1 MTDKPKRKFPLRG
14 ATEARVHSPLLKGA
28 SRYKEVL
35 EMIDRLKMDKLMPYQ
50 EWVLKDMMTVDKKNS
65 YRRKTCLLLISRQNG
80 KSFLGRVRV
89 IWGMF
94 YGGENKVIIMSAN
107 RATSLMLFR
116 EIAWTIE
123 STPELKAMTKAI
135 RYANGGER
143 IELLNGATL
152 DVISDNSSSP
162 RGRTADLL
170 WIDEIREISEEGYK
184 AAVPVTRAR
193 ANAQTFLTSNAGD
206 HFSSVLNSLVE
217 RAKDYPPETFGYY
230 EYSAPQYCKIDLA
243 SDFFWKEAVAPS
255 NPALGYTITKESIE
269 EAIATNPIEQTRT
282 ETLCQWIDSLQSP
295 WPHGV
300 LEETSDNTLEMT
312 VGAYTVFGFD
322 VSPSRRN
329 ASLVAGQLLP
339 DGRIGIGILETYS
352 SQMAIDELK
361 MAASIKAWCD
371 IYHPRL
377 VCFDKYATQT
387 IADRLSQSGVICED
401 VSGQQ
406 FYKACGDFL
415 EGLVNHRVVHNG
427 QAELIQQM
435 NNCAAK
441 TNDSAWRIIKRRSAG
456 DISAPIGLSM
466 VVSKLML
473 PAPKPQIYTQ
483 TRPSILSNLLTNA
496 TLYDYGSISQN

>member
-1 MTDKPKRKFPLRG
+1 
-14 ATEARVHSPLLKGA
+14 
-28 SRYKEVL
+28 
-35 EMIDRLKMDKLMPYQ
+35 MIDRLKMDKLMPYQ
-50 EWVLKDMMTVDKKNS
+50 EFVLKDMMSVDKKGL
-65 YRRKTCLLLISRQNG
+65 YRRRTALLLISRQNG

-94 YGGENKVIIMSAN
+94 YGGEDKVIIMSAN

-162 RGRTADLL
+162 RGRTASLL

-193 ANAQTFLTSNAGD
+193 ANAQTLLTSNAGD
-206 HFSSVLNSLVE
+206 HFSSVLNGLVE

-230 EYSAPQYCKIDLA
+230 EYSAPQYCKIDIT
-243 SDFFWKEAVAPS
+243 SDYFWKEAVAPS

-300 LEETSDNTLEMT
+300 LEETSDNTLEMA
-312 VGAYTVFGFD
+312 VGAYTVFAFD

-329 ASLVAGQLLP
+329 GSLVAGQLLP

-371 IYHPRL
+371 IYKPRL
-377 VCFDKYATQT
+377 VCYDKYATQT
-387 IADRLSQSGVICED
+387 IADRLSQAGVMTED

-406 FYKACGDFL
+406 FYKACGDLL

-441 TNDSAWRIIKRRSAG
+441 VNDSAWRIIKRKSAG
-456 DISAPIGLSM
+456 DISAPIGLAM

-473 PAPKPQIYTQ
+473 PAPKPQI
-483 TRPSILSNLLTNA
+483 IA
-496 TLYDYGSISQN
+496 

>member
-1 MTDKPKRKFPLRG
+1 MTDKPKRVQPLRG
-14 ATEARVHSPLLKGA
+14 ATEPRVHSPFLKGKSRA
-28 SRYKEVL
+28 SEVL
-35 EMIDRLKMDKLMPYQ
+35 EMIERLKMDELMPYQ
-50 EWVLKDMMTVDKKNS
+50 KFVLNQMLMVNKKNQ
-65 YRRKTCLLLISRQNG
+65 YRIKTALLCISRQNG
-80 KSFLGRVRV
+80 KSHLGRVRI

-94 YGGENKVIIMSAN
+94 YGGEKKLIIMSAN

-116 EIAWTIE
+116 EIAWIIE

-143 IELLNGATL
+143 IELLNGSTL

-162 RGRTADLL
+162 RGRTADFL
-170 WIDEIREISEEGYK
+170 WIDEIREISEDGYK

-206 HFSSVLNSLVE
+206 HFSSVLNGLVE

-230 EYSAPQYCKIDLA
+230 EYSAPQYCKIDIT
-243 SDFFWKEAVAPS
+243 SDYFWKSAVAPS
-255 NPALGYTITKESIE
+255 NPALGYIITKESIE

-300 LEETSDNTLEMT
+300 LEETSDNTLEMA
-312 VGAYTVFGFD
+312 VGAYTVFAFD

-329 ASLVAGQLLP
+329 GSLVAGQLLP

-371 IYHPRL
+371 IYKPRL

-387 IADRLSQSGVICED
+387 IADRLSQAGVMTED

-406 FYKACGDFL
+406 FYKACGDLL

-441 TNDSAWRIIKRRSAG
+441 VNDSAWRIIKRKSAG
-456 DISAPIGLSM
+456 DISAPIGLAM

-473 PAPKPQIYTQ
+473 PAPKPQI
-483 TRPSILSNLLTNA
+483 IA
-496 TLYDYGSISQN
+496 

>member
-1 MTDKPKRKFPLRG
+1 MTDKPKKTQPLRG
-14 ATEARVHSPLLKGA
+14 ATEPRVHSPLLKGK
-28 SRYKEVL
+28 SRYKEILDMV
-35 EMIDRLKMDKLMPYQ
+35 DRLKMDKLMPYQ
-50 EWVLKDMMTVDKKNS
+50 EFVLKDMMAVNAKGS
-65 YRRKTCLLLISRQNG
+65 YRRKTSLLLISRQNG
-80 KSFLGRVRV
+80 KSHLGRVRV

-94 YGGENKVIIMSAN
+94 YGGEKKVIIMSAN

-116 EIAWTIE
+116 EIAWIIE

-143 IELLNGATL
+143 IELLNGSTL

-162 RGRTADLL
+162 RGRTADFL
-170 WIDEIREISEEGYK
+170 WIDEIREISEDGYK

-206 HFSSVLNSLVE
+206 HFSSVLNGLVE

-230 EYSAPQYCKIDLA
+230 EYSAPQYCKIDIT
-243 SDFFWKEAVAPS
+243 SDYFWKSAVAPS
-255 NPALGYTITKESIE
+255 NPALGYIITKESIE

-300 LEETSDNTLEMT
+300 LEETSDNTLEMA
-312 VGAYTVFGFD
+312 VGAYTVFAFD

-329 ASLVAGQLLP
+329 GSLVAGQLLP

-371 IYHPRL
+371 IYKPRL
-377 VCFDKYATQT
+377 VCYDKYATQT
-387 IADRLSQSGVICED
+387 IADRLSQAGVMTED

-406 FYKACGDFL
+406 FYKACGDLL

-441 TNDSAWRIIKRRSAG
+441 VNDSAWRIIKRKSAG
-456 DISAPIGLSM
+456 DISAPIGLAM

-473 PAPKPQIYTQ
+473 PAPKPQI
-483 TRPSILSNLLTNA
+483 IA
-496 TLYDYGSISQN
+496 

>member
-1 MTDKPKRKFPLRG
+1 MTDKPKKAQPLRG
-14 ATEARVHSPLLKGA
+14 ATEPRVHSPLLKGKSRA
-28 SRYKEVL
+28 SEVL
-35 EMIDRLKMDKLMPYQ
+35 EMIERLKMDELMPYQ
-50 EWVLKDMMTVDKKNS
+50 KFILNQMLMVNKKNQ
-65 YRRKTCLLLISRQNG
+65 YRIKTALLLISRQNG
-80 KSFLGRVRV
+80 KSHLGRVRI

-94 YGGENKVIIMSAN
+94 YGGEKKLIIMSAN

-116 EIAWTIE
+116 EIAWIIE

-143 IELLNGATL
+143 IELLNGSTL

-162 RGRTADLL
+162 RGRTADFL
-170 WIDEIREISEEGYK
+170 WIDEIREISEDGYK

-206 HFSSVLNSLVE
+206 HFSSVLNGLVE

-230 EYSAPQYCKIDLA
+230 EYSAPQYCKIDIT
-243 SDFFWKEAVAPS
+243 SDYFWRSAVAPS
-255 NPALGYTITKESIE
+255 NPALGYIITKESIE

-300 LEETSDNTLEMT
+300 LEETSDNTLEMA
-312 VGAYTVFGFD
+312 VGAYTIFAFD

-329 ASLVAGQLLP
+329 GSLVAGQLLP

-371 IYHPRL
+371 IYKPRL
-377 VCFDKYATQT
+377 VCYDKYATQT
-387 IADRLSQSGVICED
+387 IADRLSQAGVMTED

-406 FYKACGDFL
+406 FYKACGDLL

-427 QAELIQQM
+427 QEELIQQM

-441 TNDSAWRIIKRRSAG
+441 VNDSAWRIIKRKSAG
-456 DISAPIGLSM
+456 DISAPIGLAM

-473 PAPKPQIYTQ
+473 PAPKPQI
-483 TRPSILSNLLTNA
+483 IA
-496 TLYDYGSISQN
+496 

>member
-1 MTDKPKRKFPLRG
+1 MTDKPKKKLPLRG
-14 ATEARVHSPLLKGA
+14 ATQPRVHSPLLKGA
-28 SRYKEVL
+28 SRYQEVID
-35 EMIDRLKMDKLMPYQ
+35 MIDRLKMDKLMPYQ
-50 EWVLKDMMTVDKKNS
+50 EFVLKDMMSVDKKNN
-65 YRRKTCLLLISRQNG
+65 YRRRTALLLISRQNG

-94 YGGENKVIIMSAN
+94 YGGEDKVIIMSAN

-162 RGRTADLL
+162 RGRTASLL

-206 HFSSVLNSLVE
+206 HFSSVLNGLVE

-230 EYSAPQYCKIDLA
+230 EYSAPQYCKIDIT
-243 SDFFWKEAVAPS
+243 SDYFWKEAVAPS

-300 LEETSDNTLEMT
+300 LEETSDNTLEMA
-312 VGAYTVFGFD
+312 VGAYTVFAFD

-329 ASLVAGQLLP
+329 GSLVAGQLLP

-371 IYHPRL
+371 IYKPRL
-377 VCFDKYATQT
+377 VCYDKYATQT
-387 IADRLSQSGVICED
+387 IADRLSQAGVMTED

-406 FYKACGDFL
+406 FYKACGDLL

-441 TNDSAWRIIKRRSAG
+441 VNDSAWRIIKRKSAG
-456 DISAPIGLSM
+456 DISAPIGLAM

-473 PAPKPQIYTQ
+473 PAPKPQIIT
-483 TRPSILSNLLTNA
+483 
-496 TLYDYGSISQN
+496 

>member
-1 MTDKPKRKFPLRG
+1 MTDKPKRVQPLRG
-14 ATEARVHSPLLKGA
+14 ATEARVHSPLLKGK

-35 EMIDRLKMDKLMPYQ
+35 DMVERLKMDKLMPYQ
-50 EWVLKDMMTVDKKNS
+50 EWVLKDMMAVDKKNN
-65 YRRKTCLLLISRQNG
+65 YRRKTSLLLVSRQNG
-80 KSFLGRVRV
+80 KSHLGRVRV

-94 YGGENKVIIMSAN
+94 YGDEKKVIIMSAN

-116 EIAWTIE
+116 EIAWIIE

-162 RGRTADLL
+162 RGRTADFL
-170 WIDEIREISEEGYK
+170 WIDEIREISEDGYK

-206 HFSSVLNSLVE
+206 HFSSVLNGLVE

-230 EYSAPQYCKIDLA
+230 EYSAPQYCKIDIS
-243 SDFFWKEAVAPS
+243 SDYFWRTAVAPS

-282 ETLCQWIDSLQSP
+282 ESLTQWIDSLQSP

-300 LEETSDNTLEMT
+300 LEETSDNTLEMAP
-312 VGAYTVFGFD
+312 GAYTVFGFD

-329 ASLVAGQLLP
+329 ASLVAGQILP
-339 DGRIGIGILETYS
+339 DGRIGIGILETYT

-371 IYHPRL
+371 LYRPRL
-377 VCFDKYATQT
+377 VCYDKYATQT
-387 IADRLSQSGVICED
+387 IADRLSQAGVMCED

-427 QAELIQQM
+427 MEELIQQM

-441 TNDSAWRIIKRRSAG
+441 VNDSAWRIVKRKSAG
-456 DISAPIGLSM
+456 DISAPIGLAM

-473 PAPKPQIYTQ
+473 PAPKPQIY
-483 TRPSILSNLLTNA
+483 S
-496 TLYDYGSISQN
+496 